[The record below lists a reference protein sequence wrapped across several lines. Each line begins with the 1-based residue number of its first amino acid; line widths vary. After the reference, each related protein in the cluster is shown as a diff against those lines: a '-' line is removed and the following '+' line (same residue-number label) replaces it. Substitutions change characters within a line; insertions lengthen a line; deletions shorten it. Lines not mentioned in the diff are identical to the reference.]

1 MPETSNVVQLR
12 PGVIKNAGMP
22 DADVTDILDD
32 QPMPEEQPALKSSE
46 IALSSDAQMLDTAY
60 TLYNTEGINNR
71 VHVYDSATRLYKYT
85 ADSALLIVNEL
96 EPNDRLTSIPL
107 PAADTSSEA
116 DYVIMFNEEAQEWGR
131 FCASVQPLPQLYKFF
146 TKVMRKED
154 WKRRVFN
161 TEGSSKS
168 MFLYSV
174 RIPKDR
180 HGAGVL
186 PRVNLYVAVKGVPS
200 DQGDGMTLLVGG
212 IKGLGSRADEAC
224 DITADITSRQD
235 TYILHHSDGSV
246 EVQLLSLCSDSPVE
260 IHGTTPE
267 ICITIRP

>member
-1 MPETSNVVQLR
+1 MSDSSNVVQLR
-12 PGVIKNAGMP
+12 PDVIKNAGMP
-22 DADVTDILDD
+22 DADVTDILVD
-32 QPMPEEQPALKSSE
+32 QPLPEEQPALKSSE
-46 IALSSDAQMLDTAY
+46 IILSSDAQVLDTAHM
-60 TLYNTEGINNR
+60 LYNTESINNP
-71 VHVYDSATRLYKYT
+71 VHVYDSVTRLYKYT
-85 ADSALLIVNEL
+85 SDSALLIVNEL

-131 FCASVQPLPQLYKFF
+131 FCAQVQPLPQLYKFF

-154 WKRRVFN
+154 WKRRVLN
-161 TEGSSKS
+161 TEGSSKP

-174 RIPKDR
+174 RIPKVR

-186 PRVNLYVAVKGVPS
+186 PRVNLYVAAKGVPS
-200 DQGDGMTLLVGG
+200 DQGDDMTLLVDG
-212 IKGLGSRADEAC
+212 IKGWGSRADEVC
-224 DITADITSRQD
+224 DITVDITSRQD

-246 EVQLLSLCSDSPVE
+246 EVQLLSQCSDSPVE